1 MRIRKLLFVSLSFAF
16 LFSCDGKQD
25 KTGDEASVAVEQQ
38 AGIHRMNEYNLTD
51 SVPVGSHVY
60 VYTIHREADDS
71 LKMVIDENGDKFV
84 DNYYELSVT
93 KDGQEFF
100 SKRFTKA
107 AFAAQLDD
115 SFRQNG
121 ILDGFRFISDKE
133 GKLLFGVCVSFPES
147 DMSSPFVLTIGPDGS
162 FIIEPDTTPDI
173 EETDSAS
180 V

>member
-1 MRIRKLLFVSLSFAF
+1 MNKIYRVIWS
-16 LFSCDGKQD
+16 
-25 KTGDEASVAVEQQ
+25 KTKNCYVVAS
-38 AGIHRMNEYNLTD
+38 
-51 SVPVGSHVY
+51 
-60 VYTIHREADDS
+60 
-71 LKMVIDENGDKFV
+71 
-84 DNYYELSVT
+84 ELA
-93 KDGQEFF
+93 
-100 SKRFTKA
+100 KRHTKA
-107 AFAAQLDD
+107 PQSEVVNKMAALALVGALSLGFAGSAFAAQLDD